1 MPKVKKIFFP
11 AFNLILLICIAVNN
25 FYELEVD
32 YFFLFIGIFLNG
44 FTFLRY
50 VFISPQNLS
59 KNSSQVLLSEQNM
72 IMNELDKEISRRR
85 DLEKFN
91 RNYRKLLPE
100 QKNILREFI
109 TSVNSTTRLR
119 NVVNEELSNLQK
131 EVNSLLA
138 KVKDEVVKIKLEEV
152 LKSIKPLSNKDKI
165 KDSHL
170 VNLMQYY
177 DLVNELRSL

>member
-59 KNSSQVLLSEQNM
+59 KNSSQVLPSEQNM
-72 IMNELDKEISRRR
+72 IMDELDKEISRRR
-85 DLEKFN
+85 DLEKLN
-91 RNYRKLLPE
+91 RN
-100 QKNILREFI
+100 
-109 TSVNSTTRLR
+109 
-119 NVVNEELSNLQK
+119 
-131 EVNSLLA
+131 
-138 KVKDEVVKIKLEEV
+138 
-152 LKSIKPLSNKDKI
+152 
-165 KDSHL
+165 
-170 VNLMQYY
+170 
-177 DLVNELRSL
+177 